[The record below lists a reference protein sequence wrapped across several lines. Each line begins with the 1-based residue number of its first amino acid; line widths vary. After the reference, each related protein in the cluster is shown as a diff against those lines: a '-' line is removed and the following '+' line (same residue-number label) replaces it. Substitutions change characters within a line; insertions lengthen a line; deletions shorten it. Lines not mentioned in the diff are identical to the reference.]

1 MQINNIKINLIDDL
15 SFRKLLL
22 NFTNYECH
30 SFLDNS
36 IDKPAINFALDRVLI
51 SKGQDDSN
59 R

>member
-30 SFLDNS
+30 SFLD
-36 IDKPAINFALDRVLI
+36 LY
-51 SKGQDDSN
+51 
-59 R
+59 